1 MASKTTS
8 KTPVTKTTVSTK
20 ASKAELVEVDEV
32 HEEVDQP
39 VEQTKSKTKA
49 VKEPV
54 PETAQQDVAENKAE
68 FETYEEVANARSEIL
83 AAIKKYN
90 ARLTFLDK
98 EANRLHSKVAKEAKK
113 KNKRVNTDPNKKP
126 AGFDVPV
133 LIPEKFYKFL
143 TTGMKKNK
151 FSEEKTTELTEKNI
165 QSDSLI
171 ARSFV
176 TKMVY
181 DYIKHCN
188 LYEENADQNKRFIK
202 PDEAIKSLFSMQVVP
217 VTRNKKGDIVKVSDV
232 LQKKQTESKD
242 DKVAEELEPIGF
254 FNFQTYVCRLFP
266 KKAKAQDD
274 DEGEE
279 DEEDAG
285 EVAEEEV
292 EEEAAEEEPAPEP
305 VKKKS
310 TKSKTASAV

>member
-20 ASKAELVEVDEV
+20 ASKAELVQVDEV
-32 HEEVDQP
+32 QEEVSQP

-54 PETAQQDVAENKAE
+54 PETAQQDIAENKAE

-143 TTGMKKNK
+143 ITGLKKNK
-151 FSEEKTTELTEKNI
+151 FSEEKTVELTEKNI

-202 PDEAIKSLFSMQVVP
+202 PDEAIKSLFSMEVVP
-217 VTRNKKGDIVKVSDV
+217 VTRNKKSEIVKVGDT
-232 LQKKQTESKD
+232 LQKNQTESKD
-242 DKVAEELEPIGF
+242 DKVSDELEPIGF

-266 KKAKAQDD
+266 KKAKAQD
-274 DEGEE
+274 EEEE
-279 DEEDAG
+279 DDTDEAVEEA
-285 EVAEEEV
+285 AEEV

-305 VKKKS
+305 IKKKS
-310 TKSKTASAV
+310 GKSKTASAV

>member
-8 KTPVTKTTVSTK
+8 KTPVAKTNVSTK
-20 ASKAELVEVDEV
+20 ASKAELVQVDEV

-39 VEQTKSKTKA
+39 VEQTKTKTKA

-98 EANRLHSKVAKEAKK
+98 EANRLHAKVAKEAKK

-143 TTGMKKNK
+143 TTGLKKNK

-217 VTRNKKGDIVKVSDV
+217 VTRNKKGDIVKVGDV
-232 LQKKQTESKD
+232 LQKNQTESKD
-242 DKVAEELEPIGF
+242 DKVSDELEPIGF

-266 KKAKAQDD
+266 KKAKAQD
-274 DEGEE
+274 EEEE
-279 DEEDAG
+279 DDSED
-285 EVAEEEV
+285 VAEEVEEV

>member
-98 EANRLHSKVAKEAKK
+98 EANRLHAKVAKEAKK

-202 PDEAIKSLFSMQVVP
+202 PDEAIKSLFSMQVVS
-217 VTRNKKGDIVKVSDV
+217 VTRNKKGDIVKVGDV
-232 LQKKQTESKD
+232 LQKNQTESKD

-266 KKAKAQDD
+266 KKAKAQDEEEDD
-274 DEGEE
+274 DEETEE
-279 DEEDAG
+279 I
-285 EVAEEEV
+285 AEEEV

>member
-20 ASKAELVEVDEV
+20 ASKAELVEEV

-39 VEQTKSKTKA
+39 IEQTKSKTKA

-98 EANRLHSKVAKEAKK
+98 EANRLHSKVAKEAIK

-143 TTGMKKNK
+143 TTGLKKNK

-217 VTRNKKGDIVKVSDV
+217 VTRNKKSEIVKVGDT
-232 LQKKQTESKD
+232 LQKNQTESKD
-242 DKVAEELEPIGF
+242 DKVSDELEPIGF

-266 KKAKAQDD
+266 KKAKAQD
-274 DEGEE
+274 E
-279 DEEDAG
+279 DEEAEDDEEAEEVAEEVEE
-285 EVAEEEV
+285 EVAEEE
-292 EEEAAEEEPAPEP
+292 PEP

>member
-8 KTPVTKTTVSTK
+8 KTPVTKTSTSTK

-32 HEEVDQP
+32 HEEVEQL
-39 VEQTKSKTKA
+39 VEQTKTKTKA

-133 LIPEKFYKFL
+133 LIPDKFYKFL
-143 TTGMKKNK
+143 TTGLKKNK

-217 VTRNKKGDIVKVSDV
+217 VTRNKKGDIVKVGDV
-232 LQKKQTESKD
+232 LQKNQTESKD

-266 KKAKAQDD
+266 KKAKAQD
-274 DEGEE
+274 EEEE
-279 DEEDAG
+279 DDSED
-285 EVAEEEV
+285 VAEEVEEV

>member
-8 KTPVTKTTVSTK
+8 KTPVTKTSVSTK
-20 ASKAELVEVDEV
+20 ASKAELVEVEEV
-32 HEEVDQP
+32 HEEVSQP

-54 PETAQQDVAENKAE
+54 PETAQQDIAENKAE

-143 TTGMKKNK
+143 TTGLKKNK

-202 PDEAIKSLFSMQVVP
+202 PDEAIKSLFSMEVVP
-217 VTRNKKGDIVKVSDV
+217 VTRNKKSEIVKVGDT
-232 LQKKQTESKD
+232 LQKNQTESKD
-242 DKVAEELEPIGF
+242 DKVSDELEPIGF

-266 KKAKAQDD
+266 KKAKAQD
-274 DEGEE
+274 EEEE
-279 DEEDAG
+279 DDTDEA
-285 EVAEEEV
+285 VEEV

-310 TKSKTASAV
+310 GKSKTASAV

>member
-8 KTPVTKTTVSTK
+8 KTPVTKTSTSK

-32 HEEVDQP
+32 QEEVDQP

-49 VKEPV
+49 IKEPV
-54 PETAQQDVAENKAE
+54 PETVQQDIAENKAE

-143 TTGMKKNK
+143 TTGLKKNK

-202 PDEAIKSLFSMQVVP
+202 PDEAIKSLFSMEVVP
-217 VTRNKKGDIVKVSDV
+217 VTRNKKGDIVKVGET
-232 LQKKQTESKD
+232 LQKNQTESKD
-242 DKVAEELEPIGF
+242 DKVGDELEPIGF

-266 KKAKAQDD
+266 KKAKSQD
-274 DEGEE
+274 

-285 EVAEEEV
+285 EEETGEEEV

>member
-20 ASKAELVEVDEV
+20 ASKAELVEEV
-32 HEEVDQP
+32 HEEVEQT
-39 VEQTKSKTKA
+39 VEQTKTKTKA

-143 TTGMKKNK
+143 TTGLKKNK

-217 VTRNKKGDIVKVSDV
+217 VARNKKGEIVKVGET
-232 LQKKQTESKD
+232 LQKNQTESKD
-242 DKVAEELEPIGF
+242 DKVSDELEPIGF

-266 KKAKAQDD
+266 KKAKTQD
-274 DEGEE
+274 E
-279 DEEDAG
+279 DEDDG
-285 EVAEEEV
+285 EEV
-292 EEEAAEEEPAPEP
+292 EEEAGEDEVEEEVAEEEPAPEP

>member
-8 KTPVTKTTVSTK
+8 KTPVTKTSTSK
-20 ASKAELVEVDEV
+20 ASKAELVEV
-32 HEEVDQP
+32 EEVQEEVSQP

-54 PETAQQDVAENKAE
+54 PETAQQDIAENKAE

-143 TTGMKKNK
+143 TTGLKKNK

-202 PDEAIKSLFSMQVVP
+202 PDEAIKSLFSMEVVP
-217 VTRNKKGDIVKVSDV
+217 VTRNKKSEIVKVGDT
-232 LQKKQTESKD
+232 LQKNQTESKD
-242 DKVAEELEPIGF
+242 DKVSDELEPIGF

-266 KKAKAQDD
+266 KKAKAQD
-274 DEGEE
+274 EEEE
-279 DEEDAG
+279 DDTDEAVEEA
-285 EVAEEEV
+285 AEEV

-310 TKSKTASAV
+310 GKSKTASAV